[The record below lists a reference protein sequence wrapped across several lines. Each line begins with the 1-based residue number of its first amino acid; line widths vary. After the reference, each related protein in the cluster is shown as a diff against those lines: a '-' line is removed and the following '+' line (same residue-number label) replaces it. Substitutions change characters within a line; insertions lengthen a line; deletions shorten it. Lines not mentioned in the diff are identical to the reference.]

1 MKLTPEEVKHIAELS
16 RLELSPEE
24 TEKYRGE
31 LGAILDYVA
40 MLKEVET
47 EGVDI
52 TAQVSG
58 LTDVFREDKA
68 VDWNKEEVEIALGQG
83 EIENGNVKV
92 KRVL

>member
-24 TEKYRGE
+24 VEKYRGE

-40 MLKEVET
+40 VLEEVNT
-47 EGVDI
+47 TGVEV

-68 VDWNKEEVEIALGQG
+68 VAWNEEEINLALGQG
-83 EIENGNVKV
+83 ERENGSVKV

>member
-24 TEKYRGE
+24 VEKYRGE

-40 MLKEVET
+40 VLEEVNT
-47 EGVDI
+47 TGVEV

-68 VDWNKEEVEIALGQG
+68 VAWNEEEINLALEQG
-83 EIENGNVKV
+83 ERENGSVKV